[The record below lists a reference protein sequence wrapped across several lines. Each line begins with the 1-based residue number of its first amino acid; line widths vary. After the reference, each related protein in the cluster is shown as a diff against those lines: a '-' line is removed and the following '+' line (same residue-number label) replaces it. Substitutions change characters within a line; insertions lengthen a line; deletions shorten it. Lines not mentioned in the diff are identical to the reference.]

1 MTREGCMAKS
11 RRTLLEI
18 ISSGL
23 PIRQKRKAR
32 VVNAKKDY
40 KATRM
45 LCVLMSWF
53 ICDDMLSM

>member
-1 MTREGCMAKS
+1 MAKA

-18 ISSGL
+18 ISSSL
-23 PIRQKRKAR
+23 SIRQKRKAK

-40 KATRM
+40 KAKRM

-53 ICDDMLSM
+53 IYDDMLSM

>member
-1 MTREGCMAKS
+1 LTREGCMAKA

-18 ISSGL
+18 ISSSL
-23 PIRQKRKAR
+23 SIRQKRKAK

-40 KATRM
+40 KAKRM

-53 ICDDMLSM
+53 IYDDMLSM